1 VFLLVD
7 RFTLERFGDTAG
19 RLLAVK
25 ARTAHVRFGLT
36 YTFMVQAVVGIS
48 KLNTSAVEIESGSDF
63 RRVEIGPQIRLQAV
77 ERPGRGTRSC
87 LLIAFRSHRA
97 RNRNSHDQFARQQQ
111 DEDKQRILKILNLE
125 DHVLFAPSRLRDR
138 EASFPYQRVS
148 VNNSLSCPDTM
159 RLHNPKTCILTN

>member
-63 RRVEIGPQIRLQAV
+63 GGWRSDLRSDFRLSSDPAEVRGRVLSSG
-77 ERPGRGTRSC
+77 
-87 LLIAFRSHRA
+87 LIAQEIETATTSLRA
-97 RNRNSHDQFARQQQ
+97 KAG
-111 DEDKQRILKILNLE
+111 
-125 DHVLFAPSRLRDR
+125 
-138 EASFPYQRVS
+138 
-148 VNNSLSCPDTM
+148 
-159 RLHNPKTCILTN
+159 